1 MDEDRLKSSEF
12 HKICRK
18 FRYRMKIPTPRYQK
32 PRVCMPEDPFATLG
46 SMLSH
51 GLDSLPP
58 QMLDS
63 VHVLCDMCPKY
74 PKYPGSTTEP
84 PIGSFPNRRRPG
96 PPGAPGFGGG
106 NAPGFGGGIAPG
118 FGGGSAPGFGE
129 PKPPGF
135 GEPKP
140 PGFGEPNP
148 PGFGGGDDFWGEGEP
163 HPPAG
168 LGEPVFGKEELI
180 LPPGGMPMTG
190 KGTGVFQE
198 EELFL
203 PPPRIFGK
211 GEPTFGEVGAA
222 MGTGPGLFGP
232 APQPPGY
239 DPNSMGFAPGEFHP
253 NKLPQPDGKQP
264 MPHKDQPKGPFNE
277 GPINNIANGKGQFMG
292 KGRGMIRNAENPI
305 DDEPPNR
312 MRVMKTRRMPVP
324 E

>member
-106 NAPGFGGGIAPG
+106 NAPGFGGGSAPG
-118 FGGGSAPGFGE
+118 FGGGNA
-129 PKPPGF
+129 
-135 GEPKP
+135 
-140 PGFGEPNP
+140 

-163 HPPAG
+163 QPPAA

-222 MGTGPGLFGP
+222 MGTG
-232 APQPPGY
+232 
-239 DPNSMGFAPGEFHP
+239 
-253 NKLPQPDGKQP
+253 
-264 MPHKDQPKGPFNE
+264 
-277 GPINNIANGKGQFMG
+277 
-292 KGRGMIRNAENPI
+292 
-305 DDEPPNR
+305 
-312 MRVMKTRRMPVP
+312 
-324 E
+324 

>member
-106 NAPGFGGGIAPG
+106 NAPGFGGGSAPGFGGGNAPGFGGGFAPG
-118 FGGGSAPGFGE
+118 FGGGSAPGFGD

-163 HPPAG
+163 QPPAA
-168 LGEPVFGKEELI
+168 LGEPVFGKEQLI
-180 LPPGGMPMTG
+180 LPPGGMT
-190 KGTGVFQE
+190 
-198 EELFL
+198 
-203 PPPRIFGK
+203 GK
-211 GEPTFGEVGAA
+211 GEP
-222 MGTGPGLFGP
+222 
-232 APQPPGY
+232 QPP
-239 DPNSMGFAPGEFHP
+239 AALGEPVF
-253 NKLPQPDGKQP
+253 GK
-264 MPHKDQPKGPFNE
+264 E
-277 GPINNIANGKGQFMG
+277 
-292 KGRGMIRNAENPI
+292 
-305 DDEPPNR
+305 
-312 MRVMKTRRMPVP
+312 
-324 E
+324 